1 MKPSFIIHTDSLTIL
16 DKLTTEQKGILFD
29 AIYKYH
35 LGELVELD
43 PLMDIVFTPF
53 KNQFDRDWVKYKKV
67 VDRNRLNGLK
77 GGRPKDVDNQ
87 DIDNNPEE
95 PTETQQNPSGFTETQ
110 TNPENLDSD
119 NDNVNDN
126 ESDSVNDSKKE
137 SDLESSDKPNHVLP
151 ESIKRIPKQQK
162 EKIDF
167 DALLNF
173 FNHTFQKKCTVF
185 DKTIQDKYNALIKK
199 GYTKEDIASAMLNAS
214 KDPFHVENGYK
225 HMTLEFFSRSVKID
239 KFANIS
245 NVKPK
250 EPKKELP
257 ANVGGGSML
266 KAL

>member
-1 MKPSFIIHTDSLTIL
+1 MSITRDSFVFYRSFFEAIKGLPKEDQCLMFGAIADYSLDQIEPNLTGINKVIWTLIKPQLDANTKRFING
-16 DKLTTEQKGILFD
+16 EKGG
-29 AIYKYH
+29 KH
-35 LGELVELD
+35 GS
-43 PLMDIVFTPF
+43 
-53 KNQFDRDWVKYKKV
+53 
-67 VDRNRLNGLK
+67 K
-77 GGRPKDVDNQ
+77 GGRPKKITPESEDKNPIG
-87 DIDNNPEE
+87 DIVENPIGVINEN
-95 PTETQQNPSGFTETQ
+95 PKETPNV
-110 TNPENLDSD
+110 NVNVNLNA
-119 NDNVNDN
+119 NDNLNVNEKEN
-126 ESDSVNDSKKE
+126 ELGNPVT
-137 SDLESSDKPNHVLP
+137 PGTILP
-151 ESIKRIPKQQK
+151 EAITKIPKQQK

-214 KDPFHVENGYK
+214 KDHFHVENGYK

-257 ANVGGGSML
+257 ENVGGGSML